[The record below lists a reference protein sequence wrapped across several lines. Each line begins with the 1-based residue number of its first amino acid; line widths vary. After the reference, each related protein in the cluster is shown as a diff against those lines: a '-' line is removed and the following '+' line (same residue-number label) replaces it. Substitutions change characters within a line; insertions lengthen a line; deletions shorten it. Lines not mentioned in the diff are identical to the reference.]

1 MKAVTRIALVAVTT
15 SLAACAGGTAE
26 PAGSPSPSSPLTRMV
41 PESTAAPSPSDAPA
55 SSVTAPETHLEAI
68 RADLDG
74 RGVAGNQALVTE
86 AQQVTWSDGSLG
98 CGEPGVSYTQ
108 AQIEGW
114 RIVVVVDGTSYD
126 YRFGKDATPT
136 LCERPTV
143 PSVSMSNPN
152 S

>member
-98 CGEPGVSYTQ
+98 
-108 AQIEGW
+108 
-114 RIVVVVDGTSYD
+114 
-126 YRFGKDATPT
+126 
-136 LCERPTV
+136 
-143 PSVSMSNPN
+143 
-152 S
+152 